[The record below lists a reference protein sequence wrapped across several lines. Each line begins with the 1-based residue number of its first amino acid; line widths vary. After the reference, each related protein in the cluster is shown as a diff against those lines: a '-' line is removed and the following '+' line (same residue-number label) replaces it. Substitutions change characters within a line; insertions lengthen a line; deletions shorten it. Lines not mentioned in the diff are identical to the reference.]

1 MLKLSRDVLKQLFT
15 YVIYKEVYLLIQ
27 STQWADKIPIAVK
40 NETFSVIREN
50 MLDYKVKINSSL

>member
-15 YVIYKEVYLLIQ
+15 YIIYKEVYLLKP
-27 STQWADKIPIAVK
+27 STQWADKIPIVN
-40 NETFSVIREN
+40 NETFSVLIEN